1 MADANDSIS
10 QGSPQKVTA
19 PNYVQNKEVDG
30 GETPY
35 IMPRQTG
42 SGNTRGTQ
50 NISGKL
56 TITDP
61 STGVVRLVAGYAP
74 GEF

>member
-1 MADANDSIS
+1 MADATDNVLKTT
-10 QGSPQKVTA
+10 SPQIINA
-19 PNYVQNKEVDG
+19 PHVENKEVDG

-42 SGNTRGTQ
+42 TGTTRGTQ

-61 STGVVRLVAGYAP
+61 ATGVVRLVAGYAP